1 MKNSMTPILAIIAI
15 VALVVF
21 IGQPGLTGN
30 VTGVSCSEIDDGLP
44 VGLGLPIG
52 LQPSIPGITTLTRE
66 RFSQKFVDICD
77 RGMPLYEY
85 YCDGNSVKWRAVN
98 CYCSTDPA
106 TKAGYCHDPSI
117 PPELR

>member
-1 MKNSMTPILAIIAI
+1 MKTGPIIVIVAI
-15 VALVVF
+15 VGLVLF
-21 IGQPGLTGN
+21 MGQATPTGK
-30 VTGVSCSEIDDGLP
+30 VTGIGCSETDDGIP

-52 LQPSIPGITTLTRE
+52 LQPSTPGITTLTRE
-66 RFSQKFVDICD
+66 TYSQKFVDICY
-77 RGMPLYEY
+77 RGLPLYEY
-85 YCDGNSVKWRAVN
+85 YCEGNSVKWREVN